1 MEWIII
7 IAIFIVSLFLMRLGY
22 ELNRLADRVGDLET
36 RVQELEDVGLSEL
49 ERLPG
54 SPPGTG

>member
-7 IAIFIVSLFLMRLGY
+7 IAIFVASLFLMRLGS
-22 ELNRLADRVGDLET
+22 ELNRLADRVGDLEA
-36 RVQELEDVGLSEL
+36 RVQQLEDVGLTEL